1 MQHTRPAPALLA
13 LLALLALFPLN
24 RGAPYACLTLDHLQL
39 LGVQAVR
46 GQERKVPVGGTTVTV
61 SVECSQPFV
70 CEVNSMFSFFLPT
83 IF

>member
-1 MQHTRPAPALLA
+1 MTEHAQHAAHQTAPALLA
-13 LLALLALFPLN
+13 LLALLPLN

-61 SVECSQPFV
+61 SVESLVNLSFVSQWYV
-70 CEVNSMFSFFLPT
+70 FF
-83 IF
+83 